1 MTTEPERHAARPRR
15 SAARAEHPA
24 AKLESSA
31 VESER
36 FEAGH
41 ERSTAAPAHPSAKS
55 EILEGLR
62 LSLAAGLGMY
72 PLGIAFGLLVIQ
84 AGLPWWVAPALS
96 TAGYAG
102 SLELLL
108 IGMITS
114 GTALG
119 TIALTT
125 FLVNFRHVFY
135 AFSFPLRAITGK
147 FTRFYSMYALTDE
160 SYAVTAVDPENWTAR
175 KLLTVQIAFQCYW
188 VGGGLTG
195 VALGSLISEPIDGLD
210 FALCALYHHAH
221 ARRVQKRPRGT
232 VGAFGGG
239 GFFYRRHPDAE
250 FGDLHL
256 AVSFR
261 GLTGCPLRD
270 IESAPYS
277 GTKEK

>member
-1 MTTEPERHAARPRR
+1 MEP
-15 SAARAEHPA
+15 
-24 AKLESSA
+24 
-31 VESER
+31 ER
-36 FEAGH
+36 FEASR
-41 ERSTAAPAHPSAKS
+41 ERSAAEPAPSNAQPERPSAKAD
-55 EILEGLR
+55 IFEGLR

-114 GTALG
+114 GAALG
-119 TIALTT
+119 AIALTA

-135 AFSFPLRAITGK
+135 GFSFPLRAVKGK
-147 FTRFYSMYALTDE
+147 LARFYSMYALTDE

-195 VALGSLISEPIDGLD
+195 VALGSLIPEPIDGLD
-210 FALCALYHHAH
+210 FALCALFITLILDAYKNGREAPSALLAGLAFSIGVVLTPNSAIFTSLSAFVAMLA
-221 ARRVQKRPRGT
+221 ARYAISKVRRPFKRKGT
-232 VGAFGGG
+232 AEGG
-239 GFFYRRHPDAE
+239 DA
-250 FGDLHL
+250 
-256 AVSFR
+256 
-261 GLTGCPLRD
+261 
-270 IESAPYS
+270 
-277 GTKEK
+277 

>member
-1 MTTEPERHAARPRR
+1 MEP
-15 SAARAEHPA
+15 
-24 AKLESSA
+24 
-31 VESER
+31 ER
-36 FEAGH
+36 FEASR
-41 ERSTAAPAHPSAKS
+41 ERSAAEPAPSNAQPERPSAKAD
-55 EILEGLR
+55 IFEGLR

-114 GTALG
+114 GAALG
-119 TIALTT
+119 AIALTA

-135 AFSFPLRAITGK
+135 AFSFPLRAVKGK
-147 FTRFYSMYALTDE
+147 LARFYSMYALTDE

-195 VALGSLISEPIDGLD
+195 VALGSLIPESPSTGWTSP
-210 FALCALYHHAH
+210 CAPFSSRSPLTRTKTA
-221 ARRVQKRPRGT
+221 ARRRRRSWRGWLS
-232 VGAFGGG
+232 
-239 GFFYRRHPDAE
+239 P
-250 FGDLHL
+250 
-256 AVSFR
+256 
-261 GLTGCPLRD
+261 
-270 IESAPYS
+270 SAS
-277 GTKEK
+277 S